1 MAAKKRKAW
10 RAVDHFDLS
19 QVEKLASIGLTM
31 QEIASAV
38 GVSDRTLRR
47 KIQSMADLADAI
59 ERGRHKG
66 TATILNAM
74 FKKASSGD
82 VPAAKWWLSV
92 HANRTEKT
100 AQEHTGKNG
109 GPIEIDVNGARE
121 RLMQKLLADG

>member
-1 MAAKKRKAW
+1 MATKKRKAW
-10 RAVDHFDLS
+10 RSVDHFDLS
-19 QVEKLASIGLTM
+19 HVEKLASIGLTM

-47 KIQSMADLADAI
+47 KMQSMTDLADAI

-74 FKKASSGD
+74 FKKASNGD
-82 VPAAKWWLSV
+82 VTAAKWWLSV

-100 AQEHTGKNG
+100 AQEHTG
-109 GPIEIDVNGARE
+109 
-121 RLMQKLLADG
+121 ADGAPLFPTKITLVSGKD